1 MRNIYLFLL
10 RNSVLMLFL
19 TLQSVSLYSLF
30 NFNRFHESA
39 LNMVASDIAGAV
51 YRNTD
56 KVESYLT
63 LQSENDR
70 LREQNARL
78 LSLLPSGN
86 FLPDT
91 GSTLVTKTFQVD
103 SSSVGGQF
111 QFLEARII
119 SNSVFLQQ
127 NYMIIHRGRNQG
139 IEPNLAVVGPDG
151 IIGTV
156 VSAGA
161 NMSTVMSLLHR
172 QSRVIAVLKKGSGLG
187 EISWDGKDPG
197 LLNLRKIPT
206 TVEVSKGD
214 TVVTSPYSDKF
225 PPGYTIGV
233 VDRVEKDQETNT
245 YLLWVRSSVDFNTVQ
260 HAFVVKNGLQGEI
273 DQMNKTII
281 RE

>member
-10 RNSVLMLFL
+10 RNSVLILFL

-30 NFNRFHESA
+30 SFNRFHESA

-51 YRNTD
+51 FSNTN
-56 KVESYLT
+56 KVESYLS
-63 LQSENDR
+63 LQSENNS

-86 FLPDT
+86 ILPDT
-91 GSTLVTKTFQVD
+91 GVTIVSKTFRID
-103 SSSVGGQF
+103 STSVGGQF
-111 QFLEARII
+111 QFLPARII
-119 SNSVFLQQ
+119 SNSAFLQQ
-127 NYMIIHRGRNQG
+127 NYMIIHRGREQG

-151 IIGTV
+151 TIGTV
-156 VSAGA
+156 TSTGA
-161 NMSTVMSLLHR
+161 TMSTVMSLLHR

-233 VDRVEKDQETNT
+233 VDRVEKDQESNT
-245 YLLWVRSSVDFNTVQ
+245 YLLWVRSTVDFNTVQ
-260 HAFVVKNGLQGEI
+260 HAFVVKNLLQDEI
-273 DQMNKTII
+273 DQINKTII

>member
-10 RNSVLMLFL
+10 RNSVLILFL
-19 TLQSVSLYSLF
+19 ILQFVSLYSLF
-30 NFNRFHESA
+30 NFNRFHEAA
-39 LNMVASDIAGAV
+39 LNMVASEIAGAV

-56 KVESYLT
+56 KVESYLS
-63 LQSENDR
+63 LQSENNS

-78 LSLLPSGN
+78 LSLMPSGN
-86 FLPDT
+86 ILPDT
-91 GSTLVTKTFQVD
+91 GVTIVSKTIRIDST
-103 SSSVGGQF
+103 SVAGQF
-111 QFLEARII
+111 NYLPARII

-127 NYMIIHRGRNQG
+127 NYMIIHRGREQG
-139 IEPNLAVVGPDG
+139 IEPNLAVVAPDG

-172 QSRVIAVLKKGSGLG
+172 QSKVIAVLKKGSGLG

-206 TVEVSKGD
+206 TVEVNKGD
-214 TVVTSPYSDKF
+214 SVVTSPYSDKF
-225 PPGYTIGV
+225 PPGYTIGIV
-233 VDRVEKDQETNT
+233 ERVEKDQETNT

-260 HAFVVKNGLQGEI
+260 HAFVVKNRLQEEI
-273 DQMNKTII
+273 DQINKTII

>member
-10 RNSVLMLFL
+10 RNSVLLLFL
-19 TLQSVSLYSLF
+19 LLQSVSLYSLF
-30 NFNRFHESA
+30 NFNRFHESV
-39 LNMVASDIAGAV
+39 LNMVAGEIAGSV
-51 YRNTD
+51 YKRTD
-56 KVESYLT
+56 KIEGYLN
-63 LQSENDR
+63 LQEENDR

-78 LSLLPSGN
+78 LNMLKLGD
-86 FLPDT
+86 LTPDT
-91 GSTLVTKTFQVD
+91 ASSLVRRSFQTD
-103 SSSVGGQF
+103 SSISKGQY
-111 QFLEARII
+111 QFLSARII

-127 NYMIIHRGRNQG
+127 NYMILHRGSKQG
-139 IEPNLAVVGPDG
+139 VVPNLAVVGPNG

-156 VSAGA
+156 VNAGP

-172 QSRVIAVLKKGSGLG
+172 QSKVIAVLKKGSGLG

-197 LLNLRKIPT
+197 LLNLKKIPT

-233 VDRVEKDQETNT
+233 VERVERDQETNT
-245 YLLWVRSSVDFNTVQ
+245 YLLWVRSAIDYNTVQ
-260 HAFVVKNGLQGEI
+260 HAYIVVNRLEEEVEQI
-273 DQMNKTII
+273 SKTII